1 MPLWEWA
8 MGHVSYSG
16 WWIYLV
22 SNHSPACWQLSLGGF
37 RGREFD
43 TSMICVLVCLGQIGG
58 WYHRV
63 TYRECFF
70 EYEQVFVNKQPLREC
85 NKILNT
91 AHKRGSNGFLSK
103 DMVSQL
109 LHCIY
114 RYTAKKTSCC
124 YKARA
129 IQLFFSFR
137 RLFLNL
143 HNINFMIFFWGGVYH
158 NERTPKLSRNVA
170 CFEWRFPKALGDTRH
185 IFRLLT
191 SFCITTKGTSDKT
204 GFVFMF
210 T

>member
-8 MGHVSYSG
+8 MSHVSYWG

-43 TSMICVLVCLGQIGG
+43 TSMICVPCLFRADRGMIPPSYIQGMF
-58 WYHRV
+58 
-63 TYRECFF
+63 FF

-91 AHKRGSNGFLSK
+91 AHKRGSKDILSK

-114 RYTAKKTSCC
+114 RYTAKKTGCC

-129 IQLFFSFR
+129 IQLVFQKA
-137 RLFLNL
+137 FLNL
-143 HNINFMIFFWGGVYH
+143 HNINFMILGGVYL

-170 CFEWRFPKALGDTRH
+170 CFEWRFPKALGETRH

-191 SFCITTKGTSDKT
+191 SFCIATKGTPDKT